1 MEQLVQRARH
11 YSALLFGVAF
21 VWIGIQH
28 FTNVEFFLPIVPKVL
43 GAPEFWVYLS
53 GIVEII
59 LGLSLMFPM
68 YRKTGAK
75 ATALFLVVI
84 YWANAN
90 MWINDIPLQGNT
102 FSTSAHLMR
111 AMAQVAMFALAIW
124 IAEIKIVKEKKAFT
138 PSEEGVEAE
147 TRAGTSL

>member
-1 MEQLVQRARH
+1 MRQLLHRARH
-11 YSALLFGVAF
+11 YSALLFGIAF

-28 FTNVEFFLPIVPKVL
+28 FTNVDFFLPIVPKVL

-59 LGLSLMFPM
+59 LGLSLMIPM
-68 YRKTGAK
+68 SRKTGAK
-75 ATALFLVVI
+75 ATAVFLVVI

-90 MWINDIPLQGNT
+90 MWINDIPLQGST
-102 FSTSAHLMR
+102 FSTTAHVMR

-124 IAEIKIVKEKKAFT
+124 IAEIKMVKE
-138 PSEEGVEAE
+138 
-147 TRAGTSL
+147 

>member
-1 MEQLVQRARH
+1 MKQLLHHARY
-11 YSALLFGVAF
+11 YSALLFGIAF

-28 FTNVEFFLPIVPKVL
+28 FTNVDFFLPIVPKVL

-59 LGLSLMFPM
+59 LGLSLMIPM
-68 YRKTGAK
+68 SRKTGAK
-75 ATALFLVVI
+75 ATAVFLVVI

-90 MWINDIPLQGNT
+90 MWVNDIPLQGNT
-102 FSTSAHLMR
+102 FSNTAHVMR

-124 IAEIKIVKEKKAFT
+124 IAEIKIVKE
-138 PSEEGVEAE
+138 
-147 TRAGTSL
+147 